1 MSKSKE
7 RAKSLVKELVKRL
20 REKFE
25 AFLSNHDPAM
35 IIIMS
40 VAVIIW
46 SVAALIVMFS
56 MLFGFWDIIGSDAF
70 YIVITP
76 FLPFVLIAF
85 LTLVQ
90 IVFAT
95 IAKVIEKLF
104 TKFEERAKRYAESQH
119 TEKRESHF
127 TKVAKKIS
135 DDTLELILKRSQ
147 IFSISIYLQFAA
159 CIMIGL
165 IALKEPYD
173 GNVQKAL
180 IRFSVPIV
188 TYVVGLIL
196 FGIYHYFDNVH
207 LVKAQLKKLEEEKQ
221 EGENEC

>member
-7 RAKSLVKELVKRL
+7 RAKSLAKSLVQRL

-25 AFLSNHDPAM
+25 KFVNSHDPS
-35 IIIMS
+35 IVIIMS

-46 SVAALIVMFS
+46 SAAALIVMFS

-70 YIVITP
+70 YIMITP

-90 IVFAT
+90 IVFTT
-95 IAKVIEKLF
+95 IAKIIEKSLD
-104 TKFEERAKRYAESQH
+104 KLEERANLYREKH
-119 TEKRESHF
+119 CKEKRESHF

-159 CIMIGL
+159 CLMIGL

-196 FGIYHYFDNVH
+196 FCIYRYFDKVNTA
-207 LVKAQLKKLEEEKQ
+207 KSKLKKLDNHNI
-221 EGENEC
+221 EGE

>member
-90 IVFAT
+90 IVFTT
-95 IAKVIEKLF
+95 IAKGIEKSLD
-104 TKFEERAKRYAESQH
+104 KLEERANRYRENH
-119 TEKRESHF
+119 CKETRESHF

-180 IRFSVPIV
+180 IRFSVPIA
-188 TYVVGLIL
+188 TYVIGLIL
-196 FGIYHYFDNVH
+196 FAIYEYFDQVNTA
-207 LVKAQLKKLEEEKQ
+207 KSRLKRQEEEKQ
-221 EGENEC
+221 GVDNEC

>member
-46 SVAALIVMFS
+46 SVAALIVVFS

-90 IVFAT
+90 IVFTT
-95 IAKVIEKLF
+95 IAKVIEKSLD
-104 TKFEERAKRYAESQH
+104 KLEERAMRYQERYQ

-127 TKVAKKIS
+127 TKVAKKTS

-180 IRFSVPIV
+180 IRFSVPIA
-188 TYVVGLIL
+188 TYTVGLIL
-196 FGIYHYFDNVH
+196 FCVYEYFDRVH
-207 LVKAQLKKLEEEKQ
+207 SAKCKLKKLNDEKD
-221 EGENEC
+221 EVESEC

>member
-46 SVAALIVMFS
+46 SVAALIVVFS
-56 MLFGFWDIIGSDAF
+56 MLFGFWDIIGSDAW

-76 FLPFVLIAF
+76 FLPFVVIAL
-85 LTLVQ
+85 LTVSQ
-90 IVFAT
+90 IIFISIVT
-95 IAKVIEKLF
+95 GIEKLL
-104 TKFEERAKRYAESQH
+104 TKFEERVKRYAESQRA
-119 TEKRESHF
+119 ENRESHF
-127 TKVAKKIS
+127 MKVAKKIS

-180 IRFSVPIV
+180 IRFSVPIA
-188 TYVVGLIL
+188 TYVIGLIL
-196 FGIYHYFDNVH
+196 FCIYEYFDKVNTA
-207 LVKAQLKKLEEEKQ
+207 KSQLKKLDNHNTEEE
-221 EGENEC
+221 

>member
-1 MSKSKE
+1 M
-7 RAKSLVKELVKRL
+7 
-20 REKFE
+20 
-25 AFLSNHDPAM
+25 
-35 IIIMS
+35 
-40 VAVIIW
+40 
-46 SVAALIVMFS
+46 
-56 MLFGFWDIIGSDAF
+56 
-70 YIVITP
+70 ITP

-85 LTLVQ
+85 LTLAQ
-90 IVFAT
+90 LVFTT
-95 IAKVIEKLF
+95 IAKGIEKSLD
-104 TKFEERAKRYAESQH
+104 KLEERAMCYQERYQ

-127 TKVAKKIS
+127 TKVAKKTS

-180 IRFSVPIV
+180 IRFSVPIA
-188 TYVVGLIL
+188 TYVVGLVL

-207 LVKAQLKKLEEEKQ
+207 LAKSRLKKLEEEKQ

>member
-25 AFLSNHDPAM
+25 KFVNSHDPS
-35 IIIMS
+35 IVIIMS

-46 SVAALIVMFS
+46 SAAALIVVFS
-56 MLFGFWDIIGSDAF
+56 MLFGFWDIIGSDAW

-85 LTLVQ
+85 IALVQ
-90 IVFAT
+90 TIFIAIAT
-95 IAKVIEKLF
+95 GIEKLLI
-104 TKFEERAKRYAESQH
+104 KFEERVKRYAESQRA
-119 TEKRESHF
+119 EKRESHF

-135 DDTLELILKRSQ
+135 DGTLELILKRSQ

-159 CIMIGL
+159 CLMIGL

-180 IRFSVPIV
+180 IRFSVPIA
-188 TYVVGLIL
+188 TYVIGLIL
-196 FGIYHYFDNVH
+196 FAIYEYFDKVNTA
-207 LVKAQLKKLEEEKQ
+207 KARLKKLDNHNT
-221 EGENEC
+221 EGE

>member
-7 RAKSLVKELVKRL
+7 RAKSLAKELVKCL

-25 AFLSNHDPAM
+25 TFVSNYDPAFV
-35 IIIMS
+35 IIIS

-46 SVAALIVMFS
+46 SVALLIVMFS

-76 FLPFVLIAF
+76 FLPFVIIAF

-90 IVFAT
+90 VVFTA
-95 IAKVIEKLF
+95 IAKVIEKSLN
-104 TKFEERAKRYAESQH
+104 KLEERANRYQERHQ
-119 TEKRESHF
+119 TENRKSHF
-127 TKVAKKIS
+127 MKVAKKTS

-180 IRFSVPIV
+180 IRFSVPIA
-188 TYVVGLIL
+188 TYIVGLIL
-196 FGIYHYFDNVH
+196 SSVYEYFDQVNTA
-207 LVKAQLKKLEEEKQ
+207 KSRLKKLDNRNA
-221 EGENEC
+221 EGE

>member
-1 MSKSKE
+1 MLNK
-7 RAKSLVKELVKRL
+7 L
-20 REKFE
+20 RQRFEK
-25 AFLSNHDPAM
+25 FLSNYDPAFV
-35 IIIMS
+35 IIIS
-40 VAVIIW
+40 VVAIIW
-46 SVAALIVMFS
+46 SVALLIVMFS

-76 FLPFVLIAF
+76 FLPFAIIAF
-85 LTLVQ
+85 FTLVQ
-90 IVFAT
+90 FVFITAAT
-95 IAKVIEKLF
+95 GIEKLL
-104 TKFEERAKRYAESQH
+104 TKFEERAKRYAESRR

-159 CIMIGL
+159 CVMIGL

-180 IRFSVPIV
+180 IRFSVPIA

-196 FGIYHYFDNVH
+196 FVIYEYFDEVNTA
-207 LVKAQLKKLEEEKQ
+207 KSRLKKQEETTE
-221 EGENEC
+221 E

>member
-7 RAKSLVKELVKRL
+7 RAKSLAKELVKRL

-25 AFLSNHDPAM
+25 KFVNSHDPA
-35 IIIMS
+35 IVIIMS

-46 SVAALIVMFS
+46 SAAALIVMFS

-76 FLPFVLIAF
+76 FLPFALIAF
-85 LTLVQ
+85 ITLVQ
-90 IVFAT
+90 VVFITVAT
-95 IAKVIEKLF
+95 GIEKLF
-104 TKFEERAKRYAESQH
+104 TKFEERVKRYAESQRA
-119 TEKRESHF
+119 EKRESHF

-159 CIMIGL
+159 CIMLGL

-180 IRFSVPIV
+180 IRFSVPIA
-188 TYVVGLIL
+188 TYVIGLIL
-196 FGIYHYFDNVH
+196 FAIYEYFDKVNTA
-207 LVKAQLKKLEEEKQ
+207 KSKLKKLNDEKD
-221 EGENEC
+221 EVENGC

>member
-7 RAKSLVKELVKRL
+7 RAKSLAKALVQRL

-25 AFLSNHDPAM
+25 KFVNSHDPS
-35 IIIMS
+35 IVIIMS

-46 SVAALIVMFS
+46 SAAALIVVFS
-56 MLFGFWDIIGSDAF
+56 MLFGFWDIIGSDAW
-70 YIVITP
+70 YIVITS

-85 LTLVQ
+85 ITLVQ
-90 IVFAT
+90 TIFIAIAT
-95 IAKVIEKLF
+95 GIEKLF
-104 TKFEERAKRYAESQH
+104 TKFEERVKRYSESQRA
-119 TEKRESHF
+119 EKRESHF
-127 TKVAKKIS
+127 MKVAKKIS

-159 CIMIGL
+159 CLMLGL

-180 IRFSVPIV
+180 IRFSVPIA
-188 TYVVGLIL
+188 TYVIGLIL
-196 FGIYHYFDNVH
+196 FCIYQYFDNVN
-207 LVKAQLKKLEEEKQ
+207 LAKSRLKKLDNHNT
-221 EGENEC
+221 EGE